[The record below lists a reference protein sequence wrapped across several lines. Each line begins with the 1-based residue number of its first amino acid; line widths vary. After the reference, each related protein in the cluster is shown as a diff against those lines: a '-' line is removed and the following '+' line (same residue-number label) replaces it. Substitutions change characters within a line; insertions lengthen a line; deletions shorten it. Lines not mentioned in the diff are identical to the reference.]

1 MEVAGEKQEWRRKAG
16 RKEGTSGT
24 WPLILTVS
32 LLANAF
38 LLWAPVVGP
47 LCTVERRGIVFRMH
61 KLVTCG
67 PPLVHSQF
75 GLIPIA

>member
-1 MEVAGEKQEWRRKAG
+1 MEVAGEKQEWRRKAFARSDTVRIRG
-16 RKEGTSGT
+16 QV
-24 WPLILTVS
+24 PLVPSFLP
-32 LLANAF
+32 AF